1 MYLEYQINVD
11 VTYEDDNE
19 EEVEV
24 NIDLEHIY
32 NFIDEPDGEELIIE
46 YIKNETKKQNS
57 NIKEVN
63 YDKEDYD
70 GLISEIEEMND
81 TSDMHPNETFDEFME
96 HENFD

>member
-70 GLISEIEEMND
+70 GLISEIEGMND